1 MLTIVPVLL
10 PGAALCVGGAALW
23 GYCFC
28 SHFIH
33 PCEAGL
39 LFPPDSW
46 HLLRPLPVQHTN
58 TLWGGRWS
66 GRWIRCQSALYV
78 TAAPRR
84 REQQSCNVGAVFCRQ
99 LGTWAKG
106 VGDREVCRGGDVAI
120 CSVCL
125 TPQHVRPASF
135 LGVTLVDPWSELL
148 WVAVSCRLSMLLR
161 LVAYC
166 LFSSLSRLCCTSA
179 PTPELGSPGFA
190 HLHVAG

>member
-1 MLTIVPVLL
+1 MPRS
-10 PGAALCVGGAALW
+10 AAVC
-23 GYCFC
+23 
-28 SHFIH
+28 
-33 PCEAGL
+33 
-39 LFPPDSW
+39 
-46 HLLRPLPVQHTN
+46 
-58 TLWGGRWS
+58 
-66 GRWIRCQSALYV
+66 
-78 TAAPRR
+78 TAAVWVDAAPTVP
-84 REQQSCNVGAVFCRQ
+84 EEALVGAVFCWQ

-166 LFSSLSRLCCTSA
+166 LFSSDC
-179 PTPELGSPGFA
+179 
-190 HLHVAG
+190 